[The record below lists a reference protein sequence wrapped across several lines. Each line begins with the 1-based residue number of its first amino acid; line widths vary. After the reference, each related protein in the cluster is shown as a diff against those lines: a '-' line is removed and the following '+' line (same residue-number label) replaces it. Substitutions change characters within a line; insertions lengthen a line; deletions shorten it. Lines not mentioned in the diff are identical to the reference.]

1 MRAILALNGLLIPR
15 VLISDLLLETLETDY
30 KIMVL
35 LLQPVLNHYQVLQ
48 R

>member
-30 KIMVL
+30 KTWSFFS
-35 LLQPVLNHYQVLQ
+35 QP
-48 R
+48 